1 MTCREFM
8 DAAETLTP
16 SQMLRAAADDGQV
29 AAHARECAGCGKW
42 VESQR
47 RLGAALQTL
56 RASTEQSEAGPEVE
70 AAVMAAFRSRGFAPK
85 VVAMPERTPPVLGRL
100 HRFFEVGAYAAVAA
114 ALIVGL
120 FLGARLLRDKQT
132 DSHPTPAQT
141 ASAPAAVATE
151 GKAEVAAT
159 DTGSAAVKS
168 AEIVAT
174 TSPVRA
180 VGVRSVTTAAK
191 AAADTA
197 TETNANERAGYTA
210 VMLCDPLICS
220 GDEQVV
226 RMELPATAA
235 GADGSSGRSVL
246 ADVVIGEDGLV
257 RAMRIVNE

>member
-8 DAAETLTP
+8 NAAELLAP
-16 SQMLRAAADDGQV
+16 SQMPRIVAEDEGL
-29 AAHARECAGCGKW
+29 AAHVHECASCGKW

-47 RLGAALQTL
+47 RLAAALQTL
-56 RASTEQSEAGPEVE
+56 RASTEQREAGPEVE
-70 AAVMAAFRSRGFAPK
+70 AAVMAAFRTRGFAPK
-85 VVAMPERTPPVLGRL
+85 VVAMPQRTPPALGRL
-100 HRFFEVGAYAAVAA
+100 NRFFEVGAYAAIAA

-132 DSHPTPAQT
+132 ASQPTQAQT
-141 ASAPAAVATE
+141 VSVPAALKGEVATTGAGSAEVKPAETAAVAKPA
-151 GKAEVAAT
+151 G
-159 DTGSAAVKS
+159 TGDA
-168 AEIVAT
+168 
-174 TSPVRA
+174 R
-180 VGVRSVTTAAK
+180 GVTTTAK
-191 AAADTA
+191 AKPAGTSADA
-197 TETNANERAGYTA
+197 SSNERAGYTA

-235 GADGSSGRSVL
+235 GADGSSGRSVM